1 MGKYLTLLLG
11 FVLLSTARCYGADLE
26 ASLGGLPIVGPMVA
40 PAAAEPAYIAT
51 IGTPAPAAPP
61 ETDLALFFPAES
73 TDPYDVARWSTVRSF
88 LAASH
93 TQSGWTEVCKKAAE
107 AAGADRAA
115 KPQLGALACS
125 NDGSVTAMQQFA
137 ARVLEAQAS
146 LALYIKAAPGAGQS
160 AVQGVQGELRVIC
173 TTGILGRQGGADSP
187 WGLAC
192 AAALDTAYLAGDAPA
207 TFAKLG
213 EAYASGAAL
222 LAAADATIDDAPGYF
237 ATEKKD

>member
-40 PAAAEPAYIAT
+40 PVASQPAYITA
-51 IGTPAPAAPP
+51 IGTPAAAAPP
-61 ETDLALFFPAES
+61 ETDLATFFPAEA
-73 TDPYDVARWSTVRSF
+73 TDPYDVARWTAVRAF
-88 LAASH
+88 LATAH
-93 TQSGWTEVCKKAAE
+93 TQAGWTEVCKKAAA

-115 KPQLGALACS
+115 SPPLGALACS

-137 ARVLEAQAS
+137 VKVLEAQAS
-146 LALYIKAAPGAGQS
+146 LALYIKGAPGAGQS
-160 AVQGVQGELRVIC
+160 AVQGLQGEIRVIC
-173 TTGILGRQGGADSP
+173 TTGILGRQGGATSP

-213 EAYASGAAL
+213 EAYTAAATL

-237 ATEKKD
+237 APEKTG